1 MTDRTRSQH
10 GLRRSA
16 VAAAASALLVAGCQS
31 YQPVPLTRDAV
42 DAALQTP
49 ELIGLNEA
57 YKPREHQS
65 LPAITID
72 PADGIE
78 PMEAA
83 CIAVMLNPSL
93 RSARSRRSIAAAQLI
108 QAGLLP
114 NPQLNASIDI
124 PFGGATDG
132 TVNAYGLGISWD
144 ITALIEQRASIDAA
158 RASDAAAA
166 LDLIWQEWQ
175 IAGAARLAA
184 TQAAWRNRAGRT
196 LNRAVDE
203 AAASAETILQ
213 ARDAGEAT
221 DMDAAAANA
230 TLQAYTSRLRTAE
243 RDRDLA
249 ALQAK
254 RAMGLG
260 PDAEIAFKTADNGAF
275 VDPPDLASAF
285 AVARDSRVDLAAL
298 RYGYQAQEESVRA
311 AILSQFP
318 RISFGV
324 NAARDTG
331 DVQTIGVGISIDL
344 PIFDRSQGRIANE
357 RATREVLYNEYIER
371 EFALRADLAA
381 ALTELSRLEPAIA
394 AQREYVQS
402 TRHAL
407 DVANREEAA
416 DSVDVFA
423 IQQLQTEAIDA
434 ELALVDLEQRRAE
447 LGVVLS
453 TESGF
458 PYGDDAR

>member
-1 MTDRTRSQH
+1 MTDHTPFQSGARCAI
-10 GLRRSA
+10 LA
-16 VAAAASALLVAGCQS
+16 VAAITLLLTGCQS
-31 YQPVPLTRDAV
+31 YRPVPLTRGAV

-49 ELIGLNEA
+49 ELAALNET
-57 YKPREHQS
+57 YKANEHPS
-65 LPAITID
+65 LPALTID

-83 CIAVMLNPSL
+83 CIAAMLNPSL
-93 RSARSRRSIAAAQLI
+93 RSARSRRGIPAAQLI

-114 NPQLNASIDI
+114 NPQLSASLGV
-124 PFGGATDG
+124 PSGGATNG
-132 TVNAYGLGISWD
+132 TVNGLGLGVAWN
-144 ITALIEQRASIDAA
+144 ITSLIEQQANIDAA

-175 IAGAARLAA
+175 IANAARLAA
-184 TQAAWRNRAGRT
+184 TQAAWRHKACRA
-196 LNRAVDE
+196 LERAVDE
-203 AAASAETILQ
+203 AAESADTILK
-213 ARDAGEAT
+213 ARDDGEAT
-221 DMDAAAANA
+221 DIDAAAANA
-230 TLQAYTSRLRTAE
+230 TLQAYTTRLRTAE

-249 ALQAK
+249 AVQAK

-260 PDAEIAFKTADNGAF
+260 PDAEVTFAD
-275 VDPPDLASAF
+275 PDDDGVVVRPGLPSAF
-285 AVARDSRVDLAAL
+285 AVARDRRVDLAAL
-298 RYGYQAQEESVRA
+298 RYGYQAQEDSVRA

-331 DVQTIGVGISIDL
+331 NVQTVGVGVSIAL

-381 ALTELSRLEPAIA
+381 ALSELNRLEPAIA
-394 AQREYVQS
+394 AQRDYVQS

-407 DVANREEAA
+407 ELASREEAA
-416 DSVDVFA
+416 GSVDVFA
-423 IQQLQTEAIDA
+423 VQQLQTEAIDA
-434 ELALVDLEQRRAE
+434 ELALIDLEQRRAE
-447 LGVVLS
+447 LGVVLA